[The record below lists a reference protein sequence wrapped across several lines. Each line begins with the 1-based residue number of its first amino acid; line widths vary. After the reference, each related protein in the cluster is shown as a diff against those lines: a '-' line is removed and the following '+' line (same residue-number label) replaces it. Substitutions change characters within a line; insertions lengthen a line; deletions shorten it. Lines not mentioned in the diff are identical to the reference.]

1 MNQWYILWKQIWL
14 YHQIHGWIF
23 KLKGKLTNVTLNI
36 SNPEQGTIKLN
47 TLPDNITNSKWT
59 GKYYTDYEMTATGI
73 EQFADYVEWYMDG
86 ILKAI
91 PGENGLDDQLGE
103 QNRQQG

>member
-1 MNQWYILWKQIWL
+1 MAEF
-14 YHQIHGWIF
+14 F

-59 GKYYTDYEMTATGI
+59 GKYYTDYEMTAT
-73 EQFADYVEWYMDG
+73 
-86 ILKAI
+86 AI
-91 PGENGLDDQLGE
+91 PKEGYAFAGWKIEGRKLWGQEFSNNIHQTL
-103 QNRQQG
+103 